1 MNTLDSKKHSFGF
14 YTLFLYLFI
23 CIPTICT
30 MIIGTQLNWHNAE
43 KQIVSSENARL
54 NIVMKQYDVD
64 FSSINECLNT
74 ILYTDS
80 YDWGSLKG
88 DFYDTRYQQARIWLF
103 NDLEDM
109 KTNFPLV
116 SGFYVRIPHTQ
127 DWYIARSTKEINL
140 ETQAFLKKQLS
151 EYSSSG
157 APHILQYNGS
167 HYLIIEYS
175 NSFMTIGYIFSVEH
189 LAEQFADMNDGR
201 ILTITVPG
209 ESAVLISEADV
220 TSISKDCYILSKEF
234 SSFDASLTL
243 YMPKSAIWDQ
253 LAPRDRYLLA
263 FSALILLL
271 WPVFFVFLQKAVLAP
286 MKKIS
291 TAMQTIIDGDDSY
304 RIQNYSRIRE
314 YSEIEYVFN
323 KLLDHN
329 KELKIKAYE
338 MQLEKEK
345 ERRENLQLQI
355 NPHLLL
361 NSLNT
366 IYSLAS
372 NKKYEE
378 IQQFS
383 LNLSRYF
390 RYSLRNIN
398 EPVSLESELSFI
410 KAYGK
415 VQQIRYPGAFYII
428 YDISDELLD
437 EKIPPLILQ
446 NFVENS
452 IRYGQIPD
460 KKIEIMVIVEKENG
474 VLKCTVR
481 DNGHG
486 MSPALVSEL
495 NEGKIITDSRGRH
508 IGIWN
513 CQNRLHSFY
522 SDHVSFH
529 ISSELWKGT
538 EVVFSFPAL
547 KP

>member
-1 MNTLDSKKHSFGF
+1 MTMLNKNKHSFSF
-14 YTLFLYLFI
+14 FTLVLYLFI
-23 CIPTICT
+23 CIPTICI
-30 MIIGTQLNWHNAE
+30 MIIGTQLNWYNAE
-43 KQIVSSENARL
+43 KQIVNSENASL
-54 NIVMKQYDVD
+54 DIVMKQYDAD
-64 FSSINECLNT
+64 YSSINEITNT
-74 ILYTDS
+74 ILFTDS
-80 YDWGSLKG
+80 YDWSSLKG
-88 DFYDTRYQQARIWLF
+88 DFYDTRYQQARTWLF

-109 KTNFPLV
+109 RANFPLV
-116 SGFYVRIPHTQ
+116 SGFYVRIPHNQ
-127 DWYIARSTKEINL
+127 DWYIARSSKEIDL
-140 ETQAFLKKQLS
+140 GAQAFLKEQLS
-151 EYSSSG
+151 EYSYSEY
-157 APHILQYNGS
+157 PLILKYKERS
-167 HYLIIEYS
+167 YLIIERS
-175 NSFMTIGYIFSVEH
+175 NSYMTIGCIFSIDR
-189 LAEQFADMNDGR
+189 LAEQFAGLNDGR
-201 ILTITVPG
+201 ILKITVPDG
-209 ESAVLISEADV
+209 STVLLSEAKV
-220 TSISKDCYILSKEF
+220 TSIPKDCYILSKSF
-234 SSFDASLTL
+234 SSFSASLTL
-243 YMPKSAIWDQ
+243 YIPKSAIWGQ
-253 LAPRDRYLLA
+253 LAPRDKYILA
-263 FSALILLL
+263 FSILIVLL
-271 WPVFFVFLQKAVLAP
+271 WPMFFIFLKKAVLAP

-291 TAMQTIIDGDDSY
+291 AVMQTIIDGNDSF
-304 RIQNYSRIRE
+304 RIQDYSRIRE

-323 KLLDHN
+323 QLLDHN

-338 MQLEKEK
+338 MELEKEK

-383 LNLSRYF
+383 LNLSKYF

-398 EPVSLESELSFI
+398 ELVSLESELSFI

-428 YDISDELLD
+428 YDINDELLD

-474 VLKCTVR
+474 VIRCTIR

-486 MSPALVSEL
+486 MPPSLVSDL
-495 NEGKIITDSRGRH
+495 NNGKIIIDSRGKH

-522 SDHVSFH
+522 SDHISFH

-538 EVVFSFPAL
+538 DVEFSFPSSR
-547 KP
+547 P